1 MFRQLNTYLQE
12 FSTCFSR
19 TAAFYWFVTVVV
31 GFIVR
36 RDVRGLTSL
45 VRCLNLCP
53 KLYEA
58 MLCFFRASSWSLGKL
73 QQCWV
78 NVIYK
83 HCSVVTFKGFILL
96 VGDGIKVVKEAKKM
110 PAVKKLHQE
119 SENSGKA
126 SYIFGHHFGFIG
138 ILVGNLKKYFCTPI
152 AAEIHEGVDEIHQ
165 FENDKSKSTATSN
178 KDSVV
183 TRMLLM
189 AKRITGYLSKA
200 CILILDA
207 YYATGPAFKIA
218 VGCVDE
224 HGNQMLHIITR
235 AKKNTVAYEDPK
247 PRTGRRGRPPVRGNK
262 VDLIELFTTQADK
275 FQPLSLDIYGKNASL
290 SYLCLDLIWRP
301 IMKKVRFVLVKNG
314 LDICILMSSNLN
326 LLPYEIIQ
334 LYSYRFKI
342 EVVFKELKH
351 RIGSFFYHFWT
362 HAMPKFNRKTPRDL
376 SIVIDEHQQQ
386 LIAKATKAIEGF
398 VNIGC
403 ISIGLLQML
412 AINFSKN
419 IWSKYTGWLRTKTSD
434 IPTEETVSSVLQQ
447 EFYYNFCNF
456 SDTATFKIITAK
468 QRKQT
473 CLYDD
478 EYQDKAV

>member
-1 MFRQLNTYLQE
+1 M
-12 FSTCFSR
+12 
-19 TAAFYWFVTVVV
+19 
-31 GFIVR
+31 
-36 RDVRGLTSL
+36 
-45 VRCLNLCP
+45 
-53 KLYEA
+53 
-58 MLCFFRASSWSLGKL
+58 
-73 QQCWV
+73 
-78 NVIYK
+78 
-83 HCSVVTFKGFILL
+83 VTFKEYILL

-126 SYIFGHHFGFIG
+126 SYIFGHHFGFLG
-138 ILVGNLKKYFCTPI
+138 ILAGNLKKYFCIPV
-152 AAEIHEGVDEIHQ
+152 AAEIHEGVDEIRQ
-165 FENDKSKSTATSN
+165 FQDDKSKSADSTD
-178 KDSVV
+178 KDSIV

-189 AKRITGYLSKA
+189 AKRVTGYLSKA

-224 HGNQMLHIITR
+224 YGNQILHIITR

-247 PRTGRRGRPPVRGNK
+247 PRTGRRGRPPVRGEK
-262 VDLIELFTTQADK
+262 VDLIKLFTAQADK
-275 FQPLSLDIYGKNASL
+275 FQPLSLDIYGKNTSL

-301 IMKKVRFVLVKNG
+301 VMKKVRFVLVKNG
-314 LDICILMSSNLN
+314 PDICILMSSNLN

-362 HAMPKFNRKTPRDL
+362 YAMPKLNRKTPRNL
-376 SIVIDEHQQQ
+376 ATVTDEHQQQ
-386 LIAKATKAIEGF
+386 LIVKATKAIEGF

-419 IWSKYTGWLRTKTSD
+419 IWVKYTGWLRTRTSNVPIED
-434 IPTEETVSSVLQQ
+434 TVRSVLQQ
-447 EFYYNFCNF
+447 EFYYNFCNY

-473 CLYDD
+473 YLYDD
-478 EYQDKAV
+478 EYGDEAV